1 MNIPSQSVVTLK
13 SSREWAPLLSFLAS
27 AATMV
32 WRALTIRFCNS
43 RVSTR
48 SVFQIIPLS
57 DNCGKKNNNENSN
70 KMFRMILK
78 QHKVNVYLIIK
89 FRSAW
94 FVYPAKRCCIFWN
107 SLLRHFMKI
116 TASYF
121 CFWTK
126 LMLHFFLFLRN
137 MIIIVVD
144 CQYTLTSSISLLI
157 AYILSTPSF
166 SAGPSLKTAA
176 WFCIACTTTKIH
188 SLDDH
193 HHSCY
198 FHTCTFKSYNFIGLC
213 FKMSVVPEPL
223 NANSTVNY
231 KYYTIIVKIVIHW
244 WYGLKW

>member
-126 LMLHFFLFLRN
+126 LMLHFFLFFMKYDNNSCWLSVYLN
-137 MIIIVVD
+137 IIHFFVNSIHLVYSFLQCWSVSENSRVVLH
-144 CQYTLTSSISLLI
+144 CLYNNKNTFTWWSSPFMLL
-157 AYILSTPSF
+157 
-166 SAGPSLKTAA
+166 
-176 WFCIACTTTKIH
+176 
-188 SLDDH
+188 
-193 HHSCY
+193 
-198 FHTCTFKSYNFIGLC
+198 SYMHF
-213 FKMSVVPEPL
+213 
-223 NANSTVNY
+223 
-231 KYYTIIVKIVIHW
+231 
-244 WYGLKW
+244 